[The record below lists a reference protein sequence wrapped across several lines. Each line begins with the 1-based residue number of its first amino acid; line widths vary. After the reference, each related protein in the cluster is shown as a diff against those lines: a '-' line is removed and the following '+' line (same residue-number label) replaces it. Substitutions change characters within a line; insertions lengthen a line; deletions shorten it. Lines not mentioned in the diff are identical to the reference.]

1 MDPEKQKQIIGYFLE
16 EALEHVETI
25 EKGLLD
31 IEAMVADPE
40 IVNEVFR
47 AAHSIKGG
55 AGMLGFSSIQHTAH
69 RFEDYFKVLREDPN
83 FKIDQTAQS
92 LFLSALDGLKEL
104 LDQLQSEEGLSEAT
118 ATSITERLQPV
129 FAKLQ
134 THLGLAGDREAAPA
148 VDNRKEVL
156 AVFQKEVPQ
165 RLREMLELFKQ
176 PDTSTGR
183 QKLRALCEGLRQ
195 LGERYQIQPWQELLA
210 AVHEAIGT
218 PSLSY
223 KTLAPLVIKEIKQA
237 QELVLAQRASEIAV
251 PAALRKAVPVTVSQT
266 NGKPDSWLV
275 FAKQV
280 GWRVMDRWVGDSGLQ
295 YNLDAPTGHLPAPIW
310 LASWSQTQDSEGR
323 ALEKEYSAWR
333 QKLSDCG
340 L

>member
-31 IEAMVADPE
+31 IETMVADPE
-40 IVNEVFR
+40 MVNEVFR

-69 RFEDYFKVLREDPN
+69 RFEDYFKVLREDPS
-83 FKIDQTAQS
+83 FKIDETAQS

-104 LDQLQSEEGLSEAT
+104 LEQLQSEEGLSEST
-118 ATSITERLQPV
+118 ATVITERLQPV

-134 THLGLAGDREAAPA
+134 AHLGFAGDREAAPA
-148 VDNRKEVL
+148 VDNRKEMMT
-156 AVFQKEVPQ
+156 VFQKEVPL

-176 PDTSTGR
+176 ADTATGR
-183 QKLRALCEGLRQ
+183 QKLQGLCEDLRKIGARFN
-195 LGERYQIQPWQELLA
+195 LSAWQELLGA
-210 AVHEAIGT
+210 LQEAVGNPSYTYKAI
-218 PSLSY
+218 
-223 KTLAPLVIKEIKQA
+223 APLAIKEIKQA

-251 PAALRKAVPVTVSQT
+251 PSALRKTAPVAVSKS
-266 NGKPDSWLV
+266 NGKTDNWLAFV
-275 FAKQV
+275 EQV
-280 GWRVMDRWVGDSGLQ
+280 GWRVMDSWVGDSGLR
-295 YNLDAPTGHLPAPIW
+295 YNVDAPVGHLPAPMW
-310 LASWSQTQDSEGR
+310 LASWTQVQDGEGR
-323 ALEKEYSAWR
+323 ALEKEYGTWR